1 MLWSGGTNTWS
12 RVRRTPGSV
21 HQVLSPQTPLKKISH
36 LLVSN
41 ILQLITNIQ
50 FCQKYPV
57 KTSSSFRCN
66 TGTQSQTVV
75 SGFTLSSLICNV
87 NTSLFVQHSSDT
99 GQLRRVKDEF
109 RQKTRVMTRLKKE
122 ATEQL
127 RAFWITTDCCFS
139 MCSSVGTESTPG
151 PDDIRGPDGSEPGSR
166 SETVHFFIN
175 SSVLT
180 DMKPVER
187 SKNWRDVIHSS
198 GSGTGAAAF
207 WHEREREHD
216 TEHVEMLIGW
226 VWCYRSDRIITEL
239 CFMFRLNTWNKTFIL
254 SFTAF

>member
-57 KTSSSFRCN
+57 KTSGSFRCN

-75 SGFTLSSLICNV
+75 SGFTLSWDELKTSSGRKHESWNSL
-87 NTSLFVQHSSDT
+87 
-99 GQLRRVKDEF
+99 KE
-109 RQKTRVMTRLKKE
+109 TRLKKE

-139 MCSSVGTESTPG
+139 MCSSDCRDWKHTWTWWHQRSRW
-151 PDDIRGPDGSEPGSR
+151 IRAWQQIRNCSLLYKQQCSD
-166 SETVHFFIN
+166 
-175 SSVLT
+175 
-180 DMKPVER
+180 
-187 SKNWRDVIHSS
+187 
-198 GSGTGAAAF
+198 
-207 WHEREREHD
+207 WHEASGK
-216 TEHVEMLIGW
+216 I
-226 VWCYRSDRIITEL
+226 
-239 CFMFRLNTWNKTFIL
+239 
-254 SFTAF
+254 